1 MPRKPK
7 KKEITPAE
15 EPPKP
20 AKVEIPE
27 KVQMELK
34 ALADA
39 VRLLSSGWKQNE
51 NTFVREPS
59 QDPAGMDWEKI
70 SPDVRALFCINLLKS
85 FSDAAIKTQY
95 GQKALAI
102 LREVQDQTQIETQR
116 LLDFLAEIERNQ
128 ISTEEGQAEIEEDSP
143 PLELN
148 GNTIIPRIEM
158 KPYHGI
164 ERLKISTSKPAQK
177 IRLAKSD
184 PESNVLLPVEVL
196 QKKKPVMVSVDI
208 PDEMLKVSHRITH
221 YERAVEDA
229 LGTLWANQKDP
240 LKQPPVVTDRTVFL
254 VMNGLPPD
262 AEVNKESLEKVH
274 NAIDRLSRIRG
285 EIIFPQEIA
294 EAFKFSP
301 ELKEAFSFEK
311 GKNGEIK
318 TWTLKGP
325 IVQTDEVTATFAS
338 NGKKAKAWTLTGRA
352 PLFFLCSSLLK
363 QVRTIPSACM
373 NVKYIDDAGEER
385 TRQNTPNFI
394 AMKHYLAT
402 QVKRIERKDEDDI
415 KRILLKSLIEEIEEL
430 NPAKRANNPRPM
442 TRADKK
448 RIVEDVAVILEHFK
462 RTHFIEGYKVKKEG
476 NEITGFDIEP
486 RKKRK

>member
-39 VRLLSSGWKQNE
+39 VRLLSSGWKQDG

-70 SPDVRALFCINLLKS
+70 APDVRALFCINLLKS
-85 FSDAAIKTQY
+85 FSDAAIRTQY

-102 LREVQDQTQIETQR
+102 LREVQDQTRIETQR
-116 LLDFLAEIERNQ
+116 LLDFLAEIEQNQ
-128 ISTEEGQAEIEEDSP
+128 ISTAEEGNAEIEEDSP

-262 AEVNKESLEKVH
+262 AEVNKESL
-274 NAIDRLSRIRG
+274 
-285 EIIFPQEIA
+285 
-294 EAFKFSP
+294 
-301 ELKEAFSFEK
+301 LKEAFSFEK

-448 RIVEDVAVILEHFK
+448 RIVEDVSVILEHFK
-462 RTHFIEGYKVKKEG
+462 RTRFIEGYKVKKEG

-486 RKKRK
+486 RKKR

>member
-7 KKEITPAE
+7 NKEITPPEIIPPGEKDINFEAVEGFLEEMQKLVTREDLRAMLGAKGKDKSINELKVASKIFAALKIVAEKAAREEVRNYAAEAVEQWEHGEHGEAKPAEQAE
-15 EPPKP
+15 EGK
-20 AKVEIPE
+20 
-27 KVQMELK
+27 
-34 ALADA
+34 
-39 VRLLSSGWKQNE
+39 
-51 NTFVREPS
+51 
-59 QDPAGMDWEKI
+59 
-70 SPDVRALFCINLLKS
+70 
-85 FSDAAIKTQY
+85 
-95 GQKALAI
+95 
-102 LREVQDQTQIETQR
+102 
-116 LLDFLAEIERNQ
+116 
-128 ISTEEGQAEIEEDSP
+128 AEIEEDSP

-240 LKQPPVVTDRTVFL
+240 LKKPPVVTDRTVFL

-462 RTHFIEGYKVKKEG
+462 RTHFIEGYKIKKEG